1 MRLLIGYDV
10 DTTTSAGR
18 KRLRRMAKACEG
30 HGQRV
35 QYSLFECSLTKAQYE
50 EFRHRL
56 IGIINEEK
64 DNLRIYHLQGAA
76 KDFVEEYGRF
86 QATDYGD
93 PLIL

>member
-10 DTTTSAGR
+10 ETTNSAGR

-35 QYSLFECSLTKAQYE
+35 QYSLFECTLTKAQYE
-50 EFRHRL
+50 EFKHRL
-56 IGIINEEK
+56 IEIMNEEK
-64 DNLRIYHLQGAA
+64 DNLRIYHLQGGT
-76 KDFVEEYGRF
+76 DDIVEEYGRF
-86 QATDYGD
+86 RATDFDD